1 MNVPLRPLREAFST
15 GRLGV
20 NAFALSIRQRGTY
33 VPRMFLIRLVLIIAV
48 ITTGGCAWGKR
59 SSSRIVEGDSSNIKY
74 TNREDAGGPIGG
86 R

>member
-1 MNVPLRPLREAFST
+1 
-15 GRLGV
+15 
-20 NAFALSIRQRGTY
+20 
-33 VPRMFLIRLVLIIAV
+33 MFLIRLVLIIAV

-59 SSSRIVEGDSSNIKY
+59 SSSRIVEGDSSTIKY